1 LFLLPEGHP
10 RRFFPEPDPT
20 AAEEA
25 EGSMLREESV
35 DGVVLE
41 EGSEVPEVSR
51 RLHLKGAA
59 GFKASNP
66 SAGIGASVH
75 RSVAK

>member
-1 LFLLPEGHP
+1 
-10 RRFFPEPDPT
+10 
-20 AAEEA
+20 
-25 EGSMLREESV
+25 MLREESI

-41 EGSEVPEVSR
+41 EESEVSEVSW

-59 GFKASNP
+59 GFEASNP
-66 SAGIGASVH
+66 SVGIGASAQ

>member
-1 LFLLPEGHP
+1 LFLLLGGCP
-10 RRFFPEPDPT
+10 RRFVLDPDPT

-25 EGSMLREESV
+25 EGSMLRKEFA

-41 EGSEVPEVSR
+41 EKSEVPEVSR
-51 RLHLKGAA
+51 RLHLKGVA
-59 GFKASNP
+59 GFEASNP
-66 SAGIGASVH
+66 SAGIGASA

>member
-1 LFLLPEGHP
+1 
-10 RRFFPEPDPT
+10 
-20 AAEEA
+20 
-25 EGSMLREESV
+25 MLREESA

-66 SAGIGASVH
+66 SAGIRASVQ

>member
-1 LFLLPEGHP
+1 
-10 RRFFPEPDPT
+10 
-20 AAEEA
+20 
-25 EGSMLREESV
+25 MLREESA

-41 EGSEVPEVSR
+41 EESEVPEVSR

-59 GFKASNP
+59 GFEASNP
-66 SAGIGASVH
+66 SAGIGASAQ